1 MPARSSAP
9 ARSRECHA
17 ARVLQ
22 IVTGAD
28 LVLGVATGLLV
39 GVALA
44 MCRPCRGADS
54 RARSPFRGRAN
65 RVPKPIARKARQDA
79 PTGRKTWAGS
89 AADQPAL
96 RRRTTLEA
104 SRPATIFCNRSSQ
117 VRNAWA
123 LSSIRSVRT

>member
-1 MPARSSAP
+1 MGQTACRDPPRGGVRFATMPARSSAP

-44 MCRPCRGADS
+44 VN
-54 RARSPFRGRAN
+54 FRE
-65 RVPKPIARKARQDA
+65 V
-79 PTGRKTWAGS
+79 
-89 AADQPAL
+89 
-96 RRRTTLEA
+96 
-104 SRPATIFCNRSSQ
+104 
-117 VRNAWA
+117 VH
-123 LSSIRSVRT
+123 SVRTGNADVAKP